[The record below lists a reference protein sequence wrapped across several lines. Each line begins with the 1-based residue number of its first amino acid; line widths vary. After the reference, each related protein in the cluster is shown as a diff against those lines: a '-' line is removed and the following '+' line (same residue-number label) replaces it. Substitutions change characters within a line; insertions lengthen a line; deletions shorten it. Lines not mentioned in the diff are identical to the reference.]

1 MLLERKIQF
10 NKQFWKDIT
19 KKMRKLYRM
28 QLLKHWKDKN
38 YTMLVGLLRTNRNQ
52 KLKNL
57 THSFQNE
64 FLNAPIEL

>member
-52 KLKNL
+52 KLKSL